1 KSPLVQSHIPEI
13 LKTQW
18 RFLLFKPVT
27 PNLRD
32 HFSDYFAYVVLI
44 SLAVGVGRYWDH
56 LDAEP
61 WQYFGIGSLAYIFT
75 LSLVLY
81 LLVLPLKPRHW
92 SFKSV
97 LIFVGLTSLPAL
109 LYALPVERFL
119 SIGTAQSINAMFLAT
134 VAIWRVALYVNYLKS
149 VADLGSL
156 DIAVAVLL
164 PISLIV
170 VALSILNL
178 EHAVFQIMA
187 GNPMPPTSGDLSY
200 FVVLLLSFFAF
211 ITLPVTVV
219 LYLVAIYQKWKTSP
233 VQRS

>member
-1 KSPLVQSHIPEI
+1 MQSHIPEI
-13 LKTQW
+13 LQTQW

-81 LLVLPLKPRHW
+81 LVVLPLKPRHW

-109 LYALPVERFL
+109 LYAVPVERFL

-149 VADLGSL
+149 VADLGAL

-164 PISLIV
+164 PLSMIV

-187 GNPMPPTSGDLSY
+187 GNPMPPTAGDLSY

-211 ITLPVTVV
+211 ITLPITVV
-219 LYLVAIYQKWKTSP
+219 LYLVAIYQKWKVSP